1 MVKYNHIL
9 AVFIHSI
16 AHLLCTAITIIHTME
31 KKRYKLEPLT
41 AAHGAA
47 VMDIFNYYIEQSVA
61 AYLEKPLPVE
71 FFPTMLEKTAGYP
84 AYAIQEKATAKTVG
98 FCYLKPYHP
107 FPTFKE
113 TAEITYFIA
122 PEHVGKGVGKLALDA
137 LELDARYRGIK
148 HILASISSLNEQSL
162 AFHRK
167 NGFTQCGC
175 FKGIGIKNSTPF
187 DMVWME
193 KHIE

>member
-1 MVKYNHIL
+1 MAKYNHIL
-9 AVFIHSI
+9 DVFAHSI
-16 AHLLCTAITIIHTME
+16 APLLCIVITIIHIME
-31 KKRYKLEPLT
+31 TKHYKLEPLT
-41 AAHGAA
+41 TAHSAA
-47 VMDIFNYYIEQSVA
+47 VMAIFNYYIEHSFA

-71 FFPTMLEKTAGYP
+71 FFPAMLEKTAGYP
-84 AYAIQEKATAKTVG
+84 AYAIQEEATAKTVG

-137 LELDARYRGIK
+137 LELDGRNRGIK

-167 NGFTQCGC
+167 NGFSQCGC
-175 FKGIGIKNSTPF
+175 FKEIGIKNSTPF

-193 KHIE
+193 KYIE